1 MPRGVRGPEAGPD
14 LLQLAVASGVVAL
27 TRRSTRPRFT
37 LLLLVLA
44 AVTII
49 TIAYRGHA
57 DSVINSIKGDALD
70 AFAPV
75 QSAVSDVARPIG
87 NFFSGATHY
96 GSLQS
101 ENARLRAEN
110 SRLQTQALQSADA
123 QSSFQSL
130 LKTLNLPWAQNIPTV
145 PAEVVANSSSNFE
158 VSIQLNKGRD
168 AGIDTGMPV
177 VSGSGLVGRVVV
189 ASNSRSTV
197 LLITDPTS
205 NVGVRFG
212 TAGNLAVAAGQG
224 AGAPLRVDLVPPQVP
239 VDKGELMI
247 TSGLQQSIYP
257 PGVPIGTVL
266 TTGVPRG
273 SFQQAVT
280 LAPVADLTRLQFV
293 AVMQW
298 APKS

>member
-14 LLQLAVASGVVAL
+14 LLQLAVAGGVVAL

-57 DSVINSIKGDALD
+57 D
-70 AFAPV
+70 
-75 QSAVSDVARPIG
+75 
-87 NFFSGATHY
+87 
-96 GSLQS
+96 
-101 ENARLRAEN
+101 
-110 SRLQTQALQSADA
+110 
-123 QSSFQSL
+123 
-130 LKTLNLPWAQNIPTV
+130 
-145 PAEVVANSSSNFE
+145 
-158 VSIQLNKGRD
+158 
-168 AGIDTGMPV
+168 TGMPV

-189 ASNSRSTV
+189 ASKSRSTV

-280 LAPVADLTRLQFV
+280 LAPVADLSRLQFV

>member
-1 MPRGVRGPEAGPD
+1 
-14 LLQLAVASGVVAL
+14 VAL

-75 QSAVSDVARPIG
+75 QSAVGDVTRPIG
-87 NFFSGATHY
+87 NFFDGAAHY

-110 SRLQTQALQSADA
+110 SRLQTQALQSTDA
-123 QSSFQSL
+123 QASYQAL

-158 VSIQLNKGRD
+158 ASVQLNKGRD

-189 ASNSRSTV
+189 ASSSRSTV

-212 TAGNLAVAAGQG
+212 PAGNLAVAAGQG
-224 AGAPLRVDLVPPQVP
+224 TGSPLRVDLIPPQVP
-239 VDKGELMI
+239 VDKGELML
-247 TSGLQQSIYP
+247 TSGLQQSIFP
-257 PGVPIGTVL
+257 PGAPIGTVL
-266 TTGVPRG
+266 TSGVPRG

-280 LAPVADLTRLQFV
+280 LAPVADLARLQFV

>member
-1 MPRGVRGPEAGPD
+1 M
-14 LLQLAVASGVVAL
+14 AL

-44 AVTII
+44 SVTII

-87 NFFSGATHY
+87 NFFDGAAHY

-110 SRLQTQALQSADA
+110 SRLQGQALQAA
-123 QSSFQSL
+123 GTQTAFQNL

-145 PAEVVANSSSNFE
+145 PAEVIANSSSNFE
-158 VSIQLNKGRD
+158 VSVQLNKGRD

-189 ASNSRSTV
+189 ASKSRSTV
-197 LLITDPTS
+197 LLMTDPTS

-212 TAGNLAVAAGQG
+212 PAGNLAVAAGQG
-224 AGAPLRVDLVPPQVP
+224 SGQPLRVDLIPPQVP
-239 VDKGELMI
+239 VNKGDLMT

-266 TTGVPRG
+266 TSGVPRG
-273 SFQQAVT
+273 SFQQYVT
-280 LAPVADLTRLQFV
+280 LAPLADLSHLQFV

>member
-1 MPRGVRGPEAGPD
+1 
-14 LLQLAVASGVVAL
+14 VAL

-37 LLLLVLA
+37 LAVLLLA

-49 TIAYRGHA
+49 TIAYRDHA
-57 DSVINSIKGDALD
+57 NSVISSLQSDARD

-87 NFFSGATHY
+87 NFFSGAVHY

-110 SRLQTQALQSADA
+110 SRLQTQSLQAASA
-123 QSSFQSL
+123 QNSYQSL
-130 LKTLNLPWAQNIPTV
+130 LKTLNLPWAQNVPTV
-145 PAEVVANSSSNFE
+145 PAEVVATSSSNFE
-158 VSIQLNKGRD
+158 VSVQIDKGRD
-168 AGIDTGMPV
+168 AGVNTGMPV

-189 ASNSRSTV
+189 ASRTRSTV

-212 TAGNLAVAAGQG
+212 PAGSLAVAAGQG
-224 AGAPLRVDLVPPQVP
+224 AGSPLRVDLIPPQVP
-239 VDKGELMI
+239 VSKGELMD

-266 TTGVPRG
+266 TEGVQRG
-273 SFQQAVT
+273 SFEQNVT
-280 LAPVADLTRLQFV
+280 LAPVADLSRLQFV

-298 APKS
+298 APQS

>member
-1 MPRGVRGPEAGPD
+1 M
-14 LLQLAVASGVVAL
+14 AL

-44 AVTII
+44 SVTII

-57 DSVINSIKGDALD
+57 DSVVNSVKSAALD

-75 QSAVSDVARPIG
+75 QSAVSDITRPIG
-87 NFFSGATHY
+87 NFFSGAAHY

-110 SRLQTQALQSADA
+110 NRLRTQALQAGDA
-123 QSSFQSL
+123 QSSLQSL

-145 PAEVVANSSSNFE
+145 PAEVIANSSSNFE

-189 ASNSRSTV
+189 ASKSRSTV
-197 LLITDPTS
+197 LLLTDPTA

-212 TAGNLAVAAGQG
+212 PAGNLAVATGQG
-224 AGAPLRVDLVPPQVP
+224 AGAPLRVDLIPPQVP
-239 VDKGELMI
+239 VNKGDLMY

-257 PGVPIGTVL
+257 PGAPIGTVL
-266 TTGVPRG
+266 TTGVQRG
-273 SFQQAVT
+273 SFQQNVT
-280 LAPVADLTRLQFV
+280 LAPVADLSHLQFV

>member
-1 MPRGVRGPEAGPD
+1 
-14 LLQLAVASGVVAL
+14 VAL

-44 AVTII
+44 SVTII

-57 DSVINSIKGDALD
+57 DSVVNSVKGDAED

-75 QSAVSDVARPIG
+75 QSVVSDVTRPIG

-110 SRLQTQALQSADA
+110 DRLRTQALQAGDA
-123 QSSFQSL
+123 QSSLQSL

-145 PAEVVANSSSNFE
+145 PAEVIANSSSNFE
-158 VSIQLNKGRD
+158 VSMQLNKGRD

-189 ASNSRSTV
+189 VSKSRSTV
-197 LLITDPTS
+197 LLMTDPTS

-212 TAGNLAVAAGQG
+212 PAGNLAVATGQG
-224 AGAPLRVDLVPPQVP
+224 AGAPLRVDLIPPQVP
-239 VDKGELMI
+239 LNKGDLMY

-266 TTGVPRG
+266 TTGVQRG
-273 SFQQAVT
+273 SFQQDVS
-280 LAPVADLTRLQFV
+280 LAPIADLSRLQFV